1 MLSKHIEKAA
11 HSSKEN
17 DTKIKNIT
25 KLNVQEVLIS
35 FKALS
40 IIAEVEVSVQLESTL
55 IYINNLISIHN
66 PKAKTIIIE

>member
-1 MLSKHIEKAA
+1 MEKAT

-17 DTKIKNIT
+17 DTNIKNIT

-40 IIAEVEVSVQLESTL
+40 IIAEVEISVQLESTL

-66 PKAKTIIIE
+66 PKAKTIIVE